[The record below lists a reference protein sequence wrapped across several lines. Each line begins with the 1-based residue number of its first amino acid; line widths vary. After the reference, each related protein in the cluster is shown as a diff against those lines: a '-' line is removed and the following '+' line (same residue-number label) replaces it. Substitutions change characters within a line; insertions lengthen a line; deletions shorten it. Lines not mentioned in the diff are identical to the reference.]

1 MSKDEHIPVYDGSIK
16 KYLRHMSRIASKRH
30 ERLLN
35 SAEEACDYI
44 AKSYWHTFGI
54 SGTVTFSSQIHHQKD
69 QDLYWQY
76 VKKWTGLWLR
86 LQETL
91 NILQDSMTLGFQ
103 GRTSS
108 AFNLLRSALESI
120 VTGVFYYFLSQN
132 HYREIAHIV
141 KHKTIGR
148 NSHRFKDLV
157 KEAIDSIED
166 KSEVPLKLEAQIAGI
181 ASESM
186 PPLFLPSFREMTR
199 QIAVWEIVDNS
210 VDETMDFLYRGFFNA
225 FSTYT
230 HSLFEST
237 YIQSGTST
245 GNINLM
251 IGWDIDLNAF
261 QEYSRLFNLTCST
274 VLILYLSSTL
284 ELQTTAAFSKLFSIY
299 LNKHP
304 DVKSVFNKIIEQ
316 IKGLIKKSQETNQ

>member
-1 MSKDEHIPVYDGSIK
+1 MSDDENMPVYDGSIE
-16 KYLRHMSRIASKRH
+16 KYLNYISRIASKRQKH
-30 ERLLN
+30 LLN
-35 SAEEACDYI
+35 SAEEDCDYI

-54 SGTVTFSSQIHHQKD
+54 TGIVTFSSQPYHQKD
-69 QDLYWQY
+69 QDLHWQY
-76 VKKWTGLWLR
+76 VKKWIGIRFR

-148 NSHRFKDLV
+148 NNHRFQDLV

-166 KSEVPLKLEAQIAGI
+166 KSEVPLRLESQIAGI
-181 ASESM
+181 ASESQ
-186 PPLFLPSFREMTR
+186 PPLILPTFREMTR
-199 QIAVWEIVDNS
+199 QIAEWKLVGHS
-210 VDETMDFLYRGFFNA
+210 ADETMNLLYRGFFNE

-237 YIQSGTST
+237 YVQSGTSA
-245 GNINLM
+245 GNINLLL
-251 IGWDIDLNAF
+251 GWDIDLNAF

-284 ELQTTAAFSKLFSIY
+284 ELQTTSAFSKLFSIY

-304 DVKSVFNKIIEQ
+304 DVESVFGEITEQ
-316 IKGLIKKSQETNQ
+316 IKGLIKKSRKTNQ